1 MAGAEAVFSGPPG
14 VAEAEV
20 AGVLQNKYYLISV
33 LTAILLAGFVATTLI
48 SYHAATKSLSQQVS
62 DETLPLTSDNVY
74 SEIQRD
80 LLTPVLISSLMA
92 RDTFVRDWVIAGES
106 DVEAVTRYLAE
117 IMEEYGTITAFFV
130 SERTGRY
137 YHPTGVLKTVSVDDP
152 GDEWYFRVRTLRE
165 PYEINVDEDTAD
177 RTRVSVFVNY
187 RVLDYDGN
195 LLGVT
200 GVGLGVDS
208 VAQLIETYQR
218 RYGRTIYFVDREGHV
233 TLHGSDFTGAER
245 IQETPGLAQRALRVL
260 TTPSVSLTYHREDGE
275 LVYLN
280 SRLVPEFDWYLLVEQ
295 TRMPGG
301 GVIHASLLVNFF
313 LALAVSAV
321 VLVALFLTLS
331 RYQRRLE
338 QMATTDHLSGASNRQ
353 VFEIVFK
360 HISGGVRRDP
370 RPVSVILFDIDR
382 FKAVNDTYGHAA
394 GDLVIRHMVRLI
406 RRYVRDHDT
415 VCRWGGE
422 EFLVLLDRC
431 PVARAAEIAENIRKA
446 AAGDPV
452 RFGDDRIAFTVSAGV
467 AALQPE
473 DTGTSLVGRADTA
486 LYAAKRAG
494 RDRVESAEGDAG

>member
-1 MAGAEAVFSGPPG
+1 M
-14 VAEAEV
+14 
-20 AGVLQNKYYLISV
+20 LQNKYYLISV
-33 LTAILLAGFVATTLI
+33 LTATLLAGFVATTWI
-48 SYHAATKSLSQQVS
+48 SYHAATQSLSQQVS

-92 RDTFVRDWVIAGES
+92 RDTFVRDWVIAGE
-106 DVEAVTRYLAE
+106 DDIEAVTRYLAE
-117 IMEEYGTITAFFV
+117 IMDEYGTITAFFV
-130 SERTGRY
+130 SERTRRY
-137 YHPTGVLKTVSVDDP
+137 YHPTGVLKTVSADDP
-152 GDEWYFRVRTLRE
+152 GDQWYFRVRKLRE
-165 PYEINVDEDTAD
+165 PYEINIDEDTAD
-177 RTRVSVFVNY
+177 RSRVSVFVNY
-187 RVLDYDGN
+187 RVLDYDDK
-195 LLGVT
+195 LIGVT
-200 GVGLGVDS
+200 GVGLSMDS
-208 VAQLIETYQR
+208 VARRIEAYQQ
-218 RYGRTIYFVDREGHV
+218 RYGRTIYFVDREGRV
-233 TLHGSDFTGAER
+233 TLHGSDFKGAAR
-245 IQETPGLAQRALRVL
+245 IQDTPGLAQRALHVL
-260 TTPSVSLTYHREDGE
+260 TTPSASFTYHREDGQ

-280 SRLVPEFDWYLLVEQ
+280 SRLVPEFDWHLLLEQ
-295 TRMPGG
+295 DKIPGDG
-301 GVIHASLLVNFF
+301 AIHTSLLVNFF

-321 VLVALFLTLS
+321 VLVALILTLS

-338 QMATTDHLSGASNRQ
+338 QMASTDHLSGASNRQ

-370 RPVSVILFDIDR
+370 RPVSVILFDLDR
-382 FKAVNDTYGHAA
+382 FKEVNDTYGHAG

-406 RRYVRDHDT
+406 RQNVRDHDT

-431 PVARAAEIAENIRKA
+431 PIARAVAIAENIRKA

-467 AALQPE
+467 AELRPH
-473 DTGTSLVGRADTA
+473 DTATSLVSRADTA